1 MFTNVVTENKFTKK
15 VTFFKQAKM
24 CRKNRIFHLRFPV
37 LSGGVISLNRYE
49 FWNFC
54 GDNNTLHL
62 DLDTMNDL
70 DEINEENNEAK
81 IENIKVTCDG
91 KLQKKTGKS
100 FFSLWLSPW

>member
-1 MFTNVVTENKFTKK
+1 MFINVVTENKLTIKFT
-15 VTFFKQAKM
+15 FL
-24 CRKNRIFHLRFPV
+24 NRLKCDVKHDFHLRFAVP
-37 LSGGVISLNRYE
+37 SGGVISLNRYE

-54 GDNNTLHL
+54 GANNTLHL

-91 KLQKKTGKS
+91 R
-100 FFSLWLSPW
+100 